1 MYIHSTDEE
10 EEEEE
15 EEEVN
20 KIFTQSL
27 TLPLTRVM

>member
-1 MYIHSTDEE
+1 MKK

-20 KIFTQSL
+20 KIFYSSRRLALTMNTQYNE
-27 TLPLTRVM
+27 